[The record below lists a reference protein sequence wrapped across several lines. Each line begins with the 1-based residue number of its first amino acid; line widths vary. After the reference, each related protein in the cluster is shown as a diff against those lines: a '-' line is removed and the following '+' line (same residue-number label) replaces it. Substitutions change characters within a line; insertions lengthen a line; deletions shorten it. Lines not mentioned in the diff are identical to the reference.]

1 MLVPPQPKAPAGC
14 AGGGGAVQAGAS
26 QLGAQELV
34 GFLPSDCLVFMG
46 RRNLSHICLAQQ
58 VLSYNCLPHC
68 LSIKNVSELV

>member
-1 MLVPPQPKAPAGC
+1 MGVGVCWA
-14 AGGGGAVQAGAS
+14 AS
-26 QLGAQELV
+26 QLREQKLV